1 MLESLFGNRTV
12 ERVLFFLLAHHE
24 AYAREIAVAFRM
36 PVSQVQQQLLRLERG
51 GVLGSRAVG
60 RTRLFRI
67 NPSYALAPELTALLQ
82 RASQFIPEHERR
94 PYEAKRKRPRAT
106 GKP

>member
-24 AYAREIAVAFRM
+24 AYAREIAVAFRL
-36 PVSQVQQQLLRLERG
+36 PVGQIQQQLSRLERG
-51 GVLGSRAVG
+51 GVLGSRTVG

-67 NPSYALAPELTALLQ
+67 DPNYALVHELTALLQ
-82 RASQFIPEHERR
+82 RAIQFIPERERG
-94 PYEAKRKRPRAT
+94 PYQAKRRRPRAT